1 MAERGPWSVKG
12 IDQRARQAARDAA
25 RLEGITLGEYLNK
38 LILEESHDG
47 PPDTF
52 DDDLL
57 PNARDIRAGAA
68 STLDQLARRVE
79 AVEARSTLAITGIDQ
94 SVLGLLTR
102 LEKTETGQSAIA
114 GHVDTLIDELR
125 ETHAALS
132 EKVRH
137 LEQDDGPERNLE
149 ALKSLEDALG
159 KLASHVYEEGARTQE
174 EGDAIRG
181 RVEAGF
187 EDLDG
192 RVASMETRV
201 ESTLSEAAQR
211 VEKAVEAAEL
221 RAEGTTKHLSER
233 FTNLEN
239 RVTERLAGVEPS
251 NDRLDKVESDV
262 SGAIDSM
269 EQTMLRIQ
277 DRLNRA
283 ETTTD
288 AALKS
293 LESTFDSLDQRINA
307 VAANVDP
314 DAADALRNEIE
325 KRFEG
330 LADELKGEID
340 SARSEMARQIAETA
354 TSEGFEALSDS
365 VEAMRTQLDAGESRH
380 TEAFDTIG
388 DQVSR
393 ISESFEKRLQTL
405 EESADGDD
413 GAGMVHLTEE
423 VGKVADQLE
432 ARVRETEEAS
442 ARAIEQVGEQVA
454 GMAQR
459 LQLRQDEALSRLSA
473 DIADTRN
480 QSDTRLSEAFD
491 TVSERLDRIQAEASG
506 QISPVQR
513 AIASL
518 ADRLDQV
525 EGGEQRPQD
534 LPTDDADELLMA
546 LSAVTETAPVEAAP
560 ASDLV
565 EHSTVEDAVADDE
578 FEPGLPDWPAAESSE
593 SDEDYTP
600 KSAEEAAPSE
610 TFDPLDELS
619 SWSEDA
625 DDLGASEV
633 RDGDI
638 FDPDSNVINVELP
651 DGENDEQSER
661 LPPAHLDLER
671 EMPRAARELDE
682 VTGLEEDADA
692 ADYIARARRA
702 ALKAAQTNG
711 ASAQTLEQKST
722 RSRLPLYAAASVVV
736 LTAAGATAY
745 QSLRGKQSPDQPI
758 QAESSM
764 SAPAAPAVATPTE
777 QLAAPSQV
785 PEATDAEASRPVE
798 TVEAAST
805 SAGEAEEPA
814 LTLAASTVASSEAPA
829 PAQMAPE
836 SITIS
841 PVPPPFTLE
850 TAAAAGDRVALFQL
864 GEERITASDF
874 AMGANLIRK
883 AAEAGMPAAQYRLAK
898 LHEKGLGVPRDLA
911 AARNWTER
919 AASGGNI
926 KAMHDIAVFH
936 ADGEGGPQSYA
947 RSAEWFSRAA
957 EYGVVD
963 SQYNLGVLYQEG
975 LGITPDAGEALF
987 WFTVAASLGDSGA
1000 PTMATQVRQR
1010 VPQDEVDAILQRAS
1024 TWDAAEP
1031 SPAANGEFGS
1041 TPWNRFG
1048 PPHIRAVQSALNAL
1062 GYEAGIPDGV
1072 TGPTTTAAIRRYQAD
1087 AGLTVTGTVNSELVN
1102 AINALSSGA

>member
-52 DDDLL
+52 EDDDF

-102 LEKTETGQSAIA
+102 LEKAETGQGAIA

-125 ETHAALS
+125 ETHSALS

-137 LEQDDGPERNLE
+137 LEQDDAPERNLE

-159 KLASHVYEEGARTQE
+159 KLASHVYEEGGRTQE
-174 EGDAIRG
+174 ESDAIRG

-187 EDLDG
+187 EDLNG
-192 RVASMETRV
+192 RVDSMETRV

-233 FTNLEN
+233 FTSLET
-239 RVTERLAGVEPS
+239 RVTERLAGMQASDE
-251 NDRLDKVESDV
+251 RLDRVESDV
-262 SGAIDSM
+262 SGAIESM

-340 SARSEMARQIAETA
+340 TARSEMARQIAETA
-354 TSEGFEALSDS
+354 SSEGFEALSES

-405 EESADGDD
+405 EDSADGDD
-413 GAGMVHLTEE
+413 GTSMVHLTEE

-454 GMAQR
+454 GIAQR
-459 LQLRQDEALSRLSA
+459 LQLRQDEALSKLSSE
-473 DIADTRN
+473 IADTR
-480 QSDTRLSEAFD
+480 QHSDTRLSDAFD
-491 TVSERLDRIQAEASG
+491 TVSERLDRIQADATG

-525 EGGEQRPQD
+525 EGGTQTTPE

-546 LSAVTETAPVEAAP
+546 LSAVTETKPAEAPPPSEPVE
-560 ASDLV
+560 D
-565 EHSTVEDAVADDE
+565 TVADDE
-578 FEPGLPDWPAAESSE
+578 FEPGLPDWSAAESSE
-593 SDEDYTP
+593 SDEDYAP
-600 KSAEEAAPSE
+600 ESAEEAAPSE

-638 FDPDSNVINVELP
+638 FDPDSDVMSVAVADET
-651 DGENDEQSER
+651 DEQSER

-702 ALKAAQTNG
+702 ALKAAQANG
-711 ASAQTLEQKST
+711 SAAQAPEQKT
-722 RSRLPLYAAASVVV
+722 ARSRLPLYAAASVVV

-745 QSLRGKQSPDQPI
+745 QTLRGKQSPDQPI
-758 QAESSM
+758 QAESSV

-777 QLAAPSQV
+777 QLATQSQT
-785 PEATDAEASRPVE
+785 PEATREEAPQPIE
-798 TVEAAST
+798 TVEAAPT
-805 SAGEAEEPA
+805 TEPEEPA
-814 LTLAASTVASSEAPA
+814 LTLAASTVAPTEALA
-829 PAQMAPE
+829 PAQTAPE
-836 SITIS
+836 PIAIS

-947 RSAEWFSRAA
+947 RSAEWFRRAA

-1010 VPQDEVDAILQRAS
+1010 VSQDEVESILQRAS
-1024 TWDAAEP
+1024 AWEAADP
-1031 SPAANGEFGS
+1031 SPEANGEFARA
-1041 TPWNRFG
+1041 PWSRFG

-1062 GYEAGIPDGV
+1062 GYEAGVADGV
-1072 TGPTTTAAIRRYQAD
+1072 TGPTTTAAIRRYQTD
-1087 AGLTVTGTVNSELVN
+1087 AGLTVTGTVNTELVN